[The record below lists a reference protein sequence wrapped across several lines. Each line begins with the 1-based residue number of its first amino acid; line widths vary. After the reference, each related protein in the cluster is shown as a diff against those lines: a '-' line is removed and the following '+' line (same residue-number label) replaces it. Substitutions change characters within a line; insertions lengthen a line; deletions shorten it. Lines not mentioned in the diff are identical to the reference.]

1 MAVIANLE
9 DPFTLNYNSL
19 TDVCLVRRGTSTEPI
34 PENLIRCE
42 NYKTFRARRMNNY
55 REGNAKARRK
65 NLKRVDFLLDD
76 KNQILIQESSGNN
89 KFLLNLCLSLAIR
102 FWEKFFCGRHS
113 I

>member
-1 MAVIANLE
+1 MAVIANHE

-19 TDVCLVRRGTSTEPI
+19 TDVCLVRQGSSREPI
-34 PENLIRCE
+34 PQKLRCM
-42 NYKTFRARRMNNY
+42 NYREFRASRMNNY
-55 REGNAKARRK
+55 GKGNAEARRE
-65 NLKRVDFLLDD
+65 NLRGIDFLLDD
-76 KNQILIQESSGNN
+76 KKQILIQESSGNN